1 MWFVNV
7 ILTNRMFQE
16 CTAHHKREF
25 NSKMPDCV
33 YSLLSSTSNEQFE
46 SSYLTFSP
54 TLFIFKL
61 SSRLESLR
69 RNKDDS
75 WQSSGYFLTFPL
87 SLYTIITDLTEG
99 RHLPLCFDWNPLWPI
114 ISKLGTPRR
123 SRGFLNFCLTL
134 PPSMGPRILYCFL
147 WKYFPREL
155 VRLT

>member
-1 MWFVNV
+1 MEQGHISFLFLGGSQAYLEEGDITKFWEATWF
-7 ILTNRMFQE
+7 
-16 CTAHHKREF
+16 
-25 NSKMPDCV
+25 
-33 YSLLSSTSNEQFE
+33 STTW
-46 SSYLTFSP
+46 YLPFSP

-75 WQSSGYFLTFPL
+75 WQSSGYFLAFPL

-99 RHLPLCFDWNPLWPI
+99 RHLPLRFDWNPLWPI
-114 ISKLGTPRR
+114 ISKLGTPRK
-123 SRGFLNFCLTL
+123 SRGFLNFCLTP

-155 VRLT
+155 VRLM